1 MAAATPI
8 QKSTVLLVDD
18 HPLVREWLATLI
30 NQQPDLQ
37 AIGEASN
44 TVNAMELIGQLKPQV
59 VVVDISLE
67 GSSGINLI
75 KDIKALAPNV
85 AVIVLSMHDESLYA
99 ERAFRAGARG
109 YVMKRQATQN
119 ILQAIRC
126 VLEGKPYLSEKL
138 ALLMAEKLVD
148 GRLGSAE
155 SRVELLSD
163 RELEVFQL
171 LGAGRSSRQIAEEMR
186 ISFRTAQSFCA
197 RIKKKLKLNDATE
210 LLREA
215 VRWHD
220 RQHLK

>member
-1 MAAATPI
+1 MAPTTHS
-8 QKSTVLLVDD
+8 QKFTILLVDD

-44 TVNAMELIGQLKPQV
+44 ITQAMELISSLKPQV
-59 VVVDISLE
+59 VIVDISLE

-75 KDIKALAPNV
+75 KDIKAAAPNV

-119 ILQAIRC
+119 ILQAIRR

-138 ALLMAEKLVD
+138 ALIMAERLVE
-148 GRLGSAE
+148 GRLGSTE

-197 RIKKKLKLNDATE
+197 RIKKKLKLHDGTE

-220 RQHLK
+220 RQHLQ

>member
-1 MAAATPI
+1 
-8 QKSTVLLVDD
+8 
-18 HPLVREWLATLI
+18 
-30 NQQPDLQ
+30 
-37 AIGEASN
+37 
-44 TVNAMELIGQLKPQV
+44 
-59 VVVDISLE
+59 
-67 GSSGINLI
+67 
-75 KDIKALAPNV
+75 
-85 AVIVLSMHDESLYA
+85 MHDESLYA